1 MAGLPASLKARL
13 LDLSGVRALDLL
25 CGRGEATVELA
36 ALGALVTGVDES
48 VELLADARRR
58 APELPWVHGDPQ
70 DLPAE
75 LRRGRFDLVHQG
87 DALRRVR
94 DPDMWAAGIVAA
106 LAPGGELLLHDEHP
120 VVTALDAPFDGLE
133 IWTLGRVVTALAGAG
148 LVIRSLEEVPGR
160 RSLRRAD
167 PRLPAEL
174 VLLAV
179 KPG

>member
-1 MAGLPASLKARL
+1 VAGLPPSLRTRL
-13 LDLSGVRALDLL
+13 HDLRGVRTLDLL

-48 VELLADARRR
+48 AELLAEARRR

-75 LRRGRFDLVHQG
+75 LRRGRFELVHQG

-94 DPDMWAAGIVAA
+94 DPDAWAAGIVAA

-120 VVTALDAPFDGLE
+120 VVTALDAPFATDE
-133 IWTLGRVVTALAGAG
+133 VWTLGRVVTALARAG
-148 LVIRSLEEVPGR
+148 LVLRALEEVPGS

-174 VLLAV
+174 VLVAA